1 MGPESLLPTMAFAKD
16 RIISSSTHDSL
27 RSESVY
33 VAADPASASTLG
45 TEGPRGLNSGLRSQL
60 LLGPTAAPVLP
71 GRRKDCLL
79 PKSMPLEGVG
89 WVGESYG

>member
-1 MGPESLLPTMAFAKD
+1 MGPESLLPTMTFSKD
-16 RIISSSTHDSL
+16 RVISPSTHGSL
-27 RSESVY
+27 RSESV
-33 VAADPASASTLG
+33 DPASAPTLS
-45 TEGPRGLNSGLRSQL
+45 TEGPRGLNSRLWSHL

-89 WVGESYG
+89 WVGESFG